1 MSEWVRVPQIHKRGS
16 SRPMRAASIKISMFR
31 QTPILVV
38 TLLGATME
46 RCGLK
51 KGDRVSLDYGK
62 GRMARWLRIEKQAG
76 KHLDGDRQIAAAKG
90 SGIIRFSLTGISDEL
105 LVTPS
110 TLVEWQTWSSDGIM
124 IRLPDAAF
132 SSPPQP
138 TAAIPEPTPQPA
150 PKAKA
155 AKPTKPAQPKVQA
168 DPDDPLNG
176 IPEEDLA
183 EAAAMLK
190 AAKVGAKALAEYF
203 GWSQPNAVRIAAALR
218 DQIES
223 DRLADVRRRVMNE
236 GSQS

>member
-1 MSEWVRVPQIHKRGS
+1 MSEWVRVPQRHKRGS
-16 SRPMRAASIKISMFR
+16 SRPTRAASIKITMFR
-31 QTPILVV
+31 QTPVLVV
-38 TLLGATME
+38 TLHGATME
-46 RCGLK
+46 KCELK
-51 KGDRVSLDYGK
+51 KGDRVSLDYGI
-62 GRMARWLRIEKQAG
+62 GRMARWLRIEKQSP
-76 KHLDGDRQIAAAKG
+76 KHLDEDRQIAAAKG
-90 SGIIRFSLTGISDEL
+90 SGIIRFNLDAIDEPL

-110 TLVEWQTWSSDGIM
+110 TLVEWQTWGSPGIM
-124 IRLPDAAF
+124 VRLPDEAF
-132 SSPPQP
+132 SSPPP
-138 TAAIPEPTPQPA
+138 PPVPTPEEPQQ

-155 AKPTKPAQPKVQA
+155 KAAAPTKPAQPKVQA

-176 IPEEDLA
+176 IPEDDLV

-190 AAKVGAKALAEYF
+190 AGKVGAKALAEYF